1 MLPSRTRVVRSR
13 LLGNGEGGHEH
24 YAQEPADHD
33 AHDSRTRAV
42 AEGYASA
49 FRNEDSARNTVL
61 DQLLGRASSRIIAER
76 GLARVTEVT
85 LGAPLPMLAS
95 LVVFK
100 SATSERDPA
109 GDAENPHLSPG
120 RKA

>member
-1 MLPSRTRVVRSR
+1 M
-13 LLGNGEGGHEH
+13 
-24 YAQEPADHD
+24 
-33 AHDSRTRAV
+33 

-49 FRNEDSARNTVL
+49 LRNEDSARDTVL
-61 DQLLGRASSRIIAER
+61 DPLWGHASSRIIEDRQVIER
-76 GLARVTEVT
+76 TPTELIAAASPVITEVT
-85 LGAPLPMLAS
+85 LAAPLPMLAS

>member
-1 MLPSRTRVVRSR
+1 M
-13 LLGNGEGGHEH
+13 
-24 YAQEPADHD
+24 
-33 AHDSRTRAV
+33 

-49 FRNEDSARNTVL
+49 FRNEDRARDTVL
-61 DQLLGRASSRIIAER
+61 DPLWGHTWSRIVEDRVVIEQPLPNLIA
-76 GLARVTEVT
+76 ADSPVITEVT
-85 LGAPLPMLAS
+85 LGEPLPVLAS